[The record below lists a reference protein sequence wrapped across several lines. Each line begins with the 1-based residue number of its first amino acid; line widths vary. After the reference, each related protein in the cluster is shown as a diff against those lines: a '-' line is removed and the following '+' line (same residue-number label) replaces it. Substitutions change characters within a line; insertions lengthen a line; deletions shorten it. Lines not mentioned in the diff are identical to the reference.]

1 MQVLVLLWA
10 CILSVDSTQ
19 LGVEGFRQEPGAAVG
34 VGEGG
39 QQARAEDGS
48 GQERSARRSKQV
60 RR

>member
-19 LGVEGFRQEPGAAVG
+19 LGVEGFRQETGAVVG

-48 GQERSARRSKQV
+48 GLRKER
-60 RR
+60 